1 MEKYT
6 SPQSNIKRFFT
17 VFLIALMALV
27 SFNIEAQSGN
37 EVSGTVT
44 ASEDGMPLPGVSIVL
59 KGTGNGVTTDFDGK
73 YSIRVTNAE
82 GILVF
87 SYLGFET
94 REIGI
99 NGQSTIDIS
108 LNAGTQALDEVVV
121 TALGIKREEKSLGYS
136 VENVAAEELTRVAQ
150 ENVLNSL
157 SGKVAGVTLNNTG
170 GTGSSVSMVIR
181 GAISLSSDN
190 QPLFVVDGVPI
201 ANTLNNIGGFGDR
214 NPVDYGNA
222 ISDLD
227 PQSIENVS
235 ILKGPSAAALYG
247 SRAGNGVVLI
257 TTKKAKDREKMKV
270 SFTSNT
276 VFDVPFRYLKNQS
289 QFANGYFSYS
299 PRSEGG
305 SNILPD
311 VIPAGGNGGPE
322 LDRGYFAVQWDSPLD
337 ANGNPIPVELKS
349 YPNNIKEFLQTGITT
364 TNSMTVSNSTAAM
377 NYRLGVTALD
387 NSGIIPNSD
396 LKRNSFSLS
405 ASSAFSDKLIVSSNV
420 NVTHSYADNRPAS
433 NRGTNPLQA
442 AYGVPAN
449 INILDVKDYKLPG
462 TDVFNFSDDYPNPWF
477 LANEVN
483 NSFSR
488 FRVYGNLALEWKIAP
503 SFNIRTSYNLNSFN
517 QTQETK
523 MAPGYNREP
532 NNGTYGIAKTD
543 GLETNIDI
551 LATFTK
557 DLGDFDMTLSAG
569 GNLMYQRNKGLSN
582 SAATRAGLIV
592 PNLFTVDNI
601 APTSLRYSSFSTE
614 RAINSV
620 FGLANFGFKDMLYLD
635 LTARND
641 WSSTLPVDNRS
652 YFYPSA
658 SLSFLV
664 SELIAIP
671 KVDLLKLRAGWAQVG
686 NDTSPYQ
693 LGAFFNN
700 QGQWD
705 NAVLYS
711 AQGGLNTPNLEPE
724 EATSQEFGLDLTM
737 FQNRLRFEGTYYTVE
752 NRNQIVP
759 NIPIPGS
766 SGYNSVSINAGVLES
781 KGFELSLGFTPVRTE
796 NWNWDLNLNYTTN
809 ESKILELSDGVDY
822 IELWSDNKSV
832 SRAYVENPATG
843 EDGLVGNIYSPKIR
857 RVTDTSSPYFNYPLI
872 GQGEDAEW
880 LAQEE
885 RVKVG
890 NYNPDFVMG
899 LQTSLSY
906 KNISLNLTFDWRSGG
921 QYMSQTSRYFTEDG
935 YSQQILDNLV
945 NPGIA
950 NLGPELKQW
959 VLDNADELIFGESFL
974 SIGGPPSDGGFPEDL
989 GGSVVYDGIFNAG
1002 VVGTHDENGNFILD
1016 NENLGDVGTAVI
1028 PFSVANPWDF
1038 GTPHMFDADF
1048 IKLREV
1054 SITYDLP
1061 SKFIERAG
1069 LDNLSFSLYSRNIM
1083 LWTKDS
1089 DYGVDPERAFQAET
1103 SSGNRGT
1110 QFKQGIERYNV
1121 EPWLVPIGIR
1131 IGVTF

>member
-1 MEKYT
+1 M
-6 SPQSNIKRFFT
+6 
-17 VFLIALMALV
+17 
-27 SFNIEAQSGN
+27 
-37 EVSGTVT
+37 
-44 ASEDGMPLPGVSIVL
+44 
-59 KGTGNGVTTDFDGK
+59 
-73 YSIRVTNAE
+73 
-82 GILVF
+82 
-87 SYLGFET
+87 
-94 REIGI
+94 
-99 NGQSTIDIS
+99 
-108 LNAGTQALDEVVV
+108 
-121 TALGIKREEKSLGYS
+121 
-136 VENVAAEELTRVAQ
+136 
-150 ENVLNSL
+150 NSL

-201 ANTLNNIGGFGDR
+201 ANSLNNIGGFGSR

-257 TTKKAKDREKMKV
+257 TTKKANANQKMKV
-270 SFTSNT
+270 NFTSNT
-276 VFDVPFRYLKNQS
+276 VFDIPYRYIDTQS
-289 QFANGYFSYS
+289 EYASGYLSYS
-299 PRSEGG
+299 PESQGG
-305 SNILPD
+305 SYILPD
-311 VIPAGGNGGPE
+311 VIPQGGNGGPG
-322 LDRGYFAVQWDSPLD
+322 LDRGYFAVQWNSPLD
-337 ANGNPIPVELKS
+337 ANGNPIPIELKS
-349 YPNNIKEFLQTGITT
+349 YPNNIKHFVRNGITT
-364 TNSMTVSNSTAAM
+364 TNSLTVSNSTELLS
-377 NYRLGVTALD
+377 YRLGVT
-387 NSGIIPNSD
+387 NMSNTGIIPNSD
-396 LKRNSFSLS
+396 IKRNSFSLS
-405 ASSAFSDKLIVSSNV
+405 ASSKLDDKFTVSTNV
-420 NVTHSYADNRPAS
+420 NVVNSYADNRPAS

-442 AYGVPAN
+442 AYSVPAN

-488 FRVYGNLALEWKIAP
+488 FRVYGNLALDWKISP
-503 SFNIRTSYNLNSFN
+503 SFNIRSSYNLNSYN

-523 MAPGYNREP
+523 MAPGYSRES
-532 NNGTYGIAKTD
+532 NNGTYGIGTTD
-543 GLETNIDI
+543 GIETNIDL

-557 DLGDFDMTLSAG
+557 KWENFDMTLSGG
-569 GNLMYQRNKGLSN
+569 GNLMYQKNKGLSN
-582 SAATRAGLIV
+582 SAASRAGLIV

-601 APTSLRYSSFSTE
+601 AASSLRYSSFTSE

-620 FGLANFGFKDMLYLD
+620 YGLANFGFKGMLYLD
-635 LTARND
+635 VTARND
-641 WSSTLPVDNRS
+641 WSSTLPIDNRS

-664 SELIAIP
+664 NEVVNIP
-671 KVDLLKLRAGWAQVG
+671 KVDLFKLRGGWARVG

-693 LGAFFNN
+693 LGAYYNN
-700 QGQWD
+700 AGQWD
-705 NAVLYS
+705 NSILYT
-711 AQGGLNTPNLEPE
+711 ANGGLNTPGLEPE
-724 EATSQEFGLDLTM
+724 EATSKEFGVDIAM

-781 KGFELSLGFTPVRTE
+781 KGYEFSLGFTPIRSE

-809 ESKILELSDGVDY
+809 ESKILALADGVDY
-822 IELWSDNKSV
+822 IEFWSDNKSV
-832 SRAYVENPATG
+832 SRGYVANSATG
-843 EDGLVGNIYSPKIR
+843 EDGLAGNIYSPKIK
-857 RVTDTSSPYFNYPLI
+857 RVTDVNSPYYNYPLI

-899 LQTSLSY
+899 LQSSLSY
-906 KNISLNLTFDWRSGG
+906 KNFTLNMTFDWRSGG
-921 QYMSQTSRYFTEDG
+921 QYMSQTSRYLVEDG
-935 YSQQILDNLV
+935 YGQNILDRLV
-945 NPGIA
+945 NPGISEA
-950 NLGPELKQW
+950 GPELQQW
-959 VLDNADELIFGESFL
+959 VLDNAEWLIYGENFL
-974 SIGGPPSDGGFPEDL
+974 SIGGPPGNGGFAEDL

-1002 VVGTHDENGNFILD
+1002 VVGEHDENGNFILD
-1016 NENLGDVGTAVI
+1016 YENLGGIGTNFI

-1038 GTPHMFDADF
+1038 GTPHMYDADF
-1048 IKLREV
+1048 IKLREI
-1054 SITYDLP
+1054 SIGYDLP
-1061 SKFIERAG
+1061 RKVVDRIG
-1069 LDNLSFSLYSRNIM
+1069 IDNLNFSIYSRNIM

-1089 DYGVDPERAFQAET
+1089 AFGIDPERAFQAE
-1103 SSGNRGT
+1103 SSQGNRGT

-1121 EPWLVPIGIR
+1121 EPWLVPIGIKVG
-1131 IGVTF
+1131 ITF

>member
-921 QYMSQTSRYFTEDG
+921 QYMAQTSRYFTEDG